1 MIVGIYQSAATL
13 TAIVAFYLVDLVFIS
28 RYDQQRQAQ
37 GSGRSWS
44 FTMMALATG
53 ALLVLQPVLL
63 PWLSLRID
71 AWWGALVQVFGL
83 ALVSGALL
91 LHAWSRIHLQQFYA
105 ERVELQPEHR
115 LVDTGPYAY
124 MRHPLFTA
132 YFMFVT
138 GLLLINPA
146 LPTLLVAVYTF
157 WDFGG
162 AAKEEEELLGEKL
175 PGYDRYM
182 ERTPRF
188 VPRPRRSS
196 KAGQ

>member
-1 MIVGIYQSAATL
+1 MFTGIYQSAATL
-13 TAIVAFYLVDLVFIS
+13 AAIVAFYSVDLVFMV
-28 RYDQQRQAQ
+28 RYDRRRRAK

-44 FTMMALATG
+44 FTLLALAAG
-53 ALLVLQPVLL
+53 AFLVLQPALL

-71 AWWGALVQVFGL
+71 AWWGALVQLVGL
-83 ALVSGALL
+83 VLVAGALV
-91 LHAWSRIHLQQFYA
+91 LHALSRLHLQQFYA

-115 LVDTGPYAY
+115 LVDTGPYGY

-146 LPTLLVAVYTF
+146 LPTILMAVYTY
-157 WDFGG
+157 WDFLG
-162 AAKEEEELLGEKL
+162 AAKDEEELLGEKL

-182 ERTPRF
+182 ARTPRF
-188 VPRPRRSS
+188 LPRLRPSS
-196 KAGQ
+196 KGGG